1 MSGHQDMS
9 GLWSGEYR
17 YDHDGMCV
25 RFTAMITETDGK
37 LCGTTLE
44 PATFGPLA
52 GPDGEYEATIRGDR
66 CGQHVL
72 FSKRYLDSIGNGQPP
87 LLYSGAVDA
96 TFTLINGR
104 WTFAEPALPSG
115 TFSLSRVTTRTCA
128 VIASVAEAGS

>member
-1 MSGHQDMS
+1 MS

-52 GPDGEYEATIRGDR
+52 GPDSEYEATIRGDR
-66 CGQHVL
+66 CW
-72 FSKRYLDSIGNGQPP
+72 SCARSASTPRPD
-87 LLYSGAVDA
+87 
-96 TFTLINGR
+96 
-104 WTFAEPALPSG
+104 PS
-115 TFSLSRVTTRTCA
+115 R
-128 VIASVAEAGS
+128 

>member
-1 MSGHQDMS
+1 MS

-52 GPDGEYEATIRGDR
+52 GPDSEYEATIRGDR
-66 CGQHVL
+66 YRFVANWRQGT
-72 FSKRYLDSIGNGQPP
+72 RPAMTAA
-87 LLYSGAVDA
+87 AV
-96 TFTLINGR
+96 
-104 WTFAEPALPSG
+104 
-115 TFSLSRVTTRTCA
+115 
-128 VIASVAEAGS
+128 